1 MIKLESSVQFELLR
15 LLSLMFVVWTHVDMQ
30 VSENRSTECV
40 LWQHATNCILDQ
52 SKWLALQ
59 LLDSSALS
67 LASRITC
74 VSDVFLLLPLIS
86 SQNHFL
92 CIDNNY
98 EVSAV
103 CVWCKIRLVL
113 SAQSLCNF
121 GCQSAQSLAF
131 SINEQPLLVGV
142 LLIDGAGFVA
152 QSIHSSV
159 F

>member
-1 MIKLESSVQFELLR
+1 MIKLESSVQFEFLW
-15 LLSLMFVVWTHVDMQ
+15 LLSFMFVVRTHEDVQ
-30 VSENRSTECV
+30 VSENLSSECV
-40 LWQHATNCILDQ
+40 FRQHATNSVFDQ
-52 SKWLALQ
+52 SKGLALQ
-59 LLDSSALS
+59 LLNRRALS
-67 LASRITC
+67 LTTGVTRIT
-74 VSDVFLLLPLIS
+74 DVFLLLPLIAR
-86 SQNHFL
+86 QNHFL

-98 EVSAV
+98 KVTAV

-113 SAQSLCNF
+113 SAQTLRDF